1 MPKIVMI
8 FFSQLGPVWVKMT
21 DVVLLNHH
29 ATLGRA
35 IVIQG
40 LTVCRENVA
49 AQIAINPNSHPLTAL
64 MIAVVSSR
72 HLLLLTTSCAIYSLE
87 ISNLPSFFFFIFVA
101 NFCNLHCHALRA
113 VVDSHGCLF

>member
-87 ISNLPSFFFFIFVA
+87 ISNLPSFFFHFRCKF
-101 NFCNLHCHALRA
+101 L
-113 VVDSHGCLF
+113 